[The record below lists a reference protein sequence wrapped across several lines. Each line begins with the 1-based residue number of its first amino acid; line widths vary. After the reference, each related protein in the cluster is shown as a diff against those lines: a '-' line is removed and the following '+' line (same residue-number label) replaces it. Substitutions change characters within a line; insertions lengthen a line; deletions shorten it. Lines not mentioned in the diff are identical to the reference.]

1 MGKNKQQVPRLRF
14 PGFNDAWEQRKFKEL
29 VFLRSETV
37 ESQDYSVDIDLENCQ
52 IRYLKKEIFFLESY
66 GLISTNGGL
75 QMKKVSKV
83 AKSGRFLAVK
93 VIQIDLSI
101 VLFNLM
107 AF

>member
-1 MGKNKQQVPRLRF
+1 M
-14 PGFNDAWEQRKFKEL
+14 
-29 VFLRSETV
+29 
-37 ESQDYSVDIDLENCQ
+37 
-52 IRYLKKEIFFLESY
+52 ESY